1 MYMEVSNMASN
12 RTILEKADLRVQD
25 LITSG
30 GYLPEAVAQKFMEI
44 AVEESVLLKQITV
57 KPMKSHD
64 ERIDSFRFGNRV
76 LFPGAEATALP
87 VARRSKPDLY
97 KTTLSA
103 KLFKGEIRL
112 SKEVLEDNIEGEAW
126 TNTLVGAAG
135 KAVSRDIEDVVWN
148 GDTASVDPTLAVL
161 DGLRKQSTTNIVN
174 AASSITNKTVLKS
187 MVKAM
192 PVEFITDRR
201 ALRFMTSVDSETDYR
216 DSLADRA
223 TAVGD
228 KFLLEGVPATYS
240 GIPMFGLPI
249 APENIGAGS
258 VCTEMILGDPKNAH
272 LGFWRNI
279 EWETDKDIVAGE
291 LIIVVTLRMDVKWAF
306 EPATVKAQ
314 NVKVT

>member
-1 MYMEVSNMASN
+1 MEVPDMASN

-25 LITSG
+25 LINDG
-30 GYLPEAVAQKFMEI
+30 GYLPEAVAAKFMEI
-44 AVEESVLLKQITV
+44 AVKESVLLNNITV

-64 ERIDSFRFGNRV
+64 ERIDSFRFGDRI
-76 LFPGAEATALP
+76 LYPGAEATALP
-87 VARRSKPDLY
+87 VNRRSKPNLY
-97 KTTLSA
+97 KETLAA
-103 KLFKGEIRL
+103 KMFKGEIRL

-126 TNTLVGAAG
+126 QNSLVAAAG

-148 GDTASVDPTLAVL
+148 GDTASADPTLAVL
-161 DGLRKQSTTNIVN
+161 DGLRKQATTNIVN
-174 AASSITNKTVLKS
+174 AASAVTNKTVLKS

-192 PVEFITDRR
+192 PVEFVRDRR
-201 ALRFMTSVDSETDYR
+201 AMRFLTSIDSETDYR

-240 GIPMFGLPI
+240 GIPMLGIPV
-249 APENIGAGS
+249 APENLGTPAQH
-258 VCTEMILGDPKNAH
+258 TEMILCDPKNAH
-272 LGFWRNI
+272 LGFWRQV

-306 EPATVKAQ
+306 EPATVKGQ